1 MARSGLSGATW
12 RRWGRK
18 LAPAA
23 LCIAGVLYPLAGIV
37 LGIILRVRKAERQ
50 LVAAPLL
57 GAALSLAL
65 YTVNFFVAV
74 ALQG

>member
-1 MARSGLSGATW
+1 MARGGLSSATW
-12 RRWGRK
+12 RRWGRR

-37 LGIILRVRKAERQ
+37 LGIIFRVRKAGRQ

-57 GAALSLAL
+57 GAALSLVL
-65 YTVNFFVAV
+65 YTVNFFIAV